1 MSNVA
6 HFKFGKPGSVS
17 KSQEIPDE
25 PDVIQTTG
33 SPPLQ
38 NLSLAFYLAIKEV
51 IRNRGRFFLV
61 SLVIALITL
70 LVLFIAALGEGLA
83 NGNRQY
89 VASLDAHLIVFLEK
103 SDFIISS
110 SRLETNTARSIR
122 RVDGVA
128 AAGPIYTSSTEIV
141 SLEDPLKVSMLAAE
155 AGRPGMPSI
164 VEGRDFRSD
173 GAREAVIDRN
183 VALRSGIKVG
193 DEIEIRSTQGVEDR
207 FFNLKVVGL
216 VDGQSYFFQ
225 PAIFVPPA
233 TWENV
238 RPQSEADLNSDT
250 PYPNIIAV
258 KLADPSQMEVVKA
271 RLVANVSNIEVT
283 DIPTTINNIPGYS
296 AQQGTVQTQGF
307 FTLLI
312 GVLVIG
318 GFFQIQVLQKVPQIG
333 VLKAIGSSNGVVG
346 WAAVIQIIAVTAMG
360 VAIGGGLT
368 YLFSLGFPPAIPLV
382 FNGVRSLIAIALLL
396 FIGPLG
402 GMVSIVY
409 AVRIE
414 PLRALRLG

>member
-1 MSNVA
+1 MKNI
-6 HFKFGKPGSVS
+6 F
-17 KSQEIPDE
+17 
-25 PDVIQTTG
+25 
-33 SPPLQ
+33 
-38 NLSLAFYLAIKEV
+38 LAFYLALKEV

-89 VASLDAHLIVFLEK
+89 IANLDAQLIVFLEK
-103 SDFIISS
+103 SDFIIPS
-110 SRLETNTARSIR
+110 SRLETNTVRLIR
-122 RVDGVA
+122 RVEGVA
-128 AAGPIYTSSTEIV
+128 DAGAIYTSNTEII
-141 SLEDPLKVSMLAAE
+141 SLDEPLKVSILAAE
-155 AGRPGMPSI
+155 AGRPGMPALL
-164 VEGRDFRSD
+164 EGREFR
-173 GAREAVIDRN
+173 GGQARETVIDRN
-183 VALRSGIKVG
+183 VALRSGIKTG
-193 DEIEIRSTQGVEDR
+193 DEIVIRSTQGVEDE
-207 FFNLKVVGL
+207 FYTLEVVGL
-216 VDGQSYFFQ
+216 VAGQSYGFQ
-225 PAIFVPPA
+225 PTIFVPPA
-233 TWENV
+233 TWEQI

-258 KLADPSQMEVVKA
+258 RLENPSQLAVVKA
-271 RLVANVSNIEVT
+271 RLQANVPNIEVT
-283 DIPTTINNIPGYS
+283 DIATTINNVPGYS

-318 GFFQIQVLQKVPQIG
+318 GFFQIQILQKVPQIG

-346 WAAVIQIIAVTAMG
+346 WAAVIQIIVVTAMG

-368 YLFSLGFPPAIPLV
+368 YLFSLGFPPTIPLV
-382 FNGVRSLIAIALLL
+382 FNGSRSLIAIALLL

-402 GMVSIVY
+402 GMVSIIY

-414 PLRALRLG
+414 PLKALRLG

>member
-1 MSNVA
+1 MSNIAQLKIDTPAPEIRVQGVQA
-6 HFKFGKPGSVS
+6 
-17 KSQEIPDE
+17 KSGAS
-25 PDVIQTTG
+25 QTAENG
-33 SPPLQ
+33 FLQ
-38 NLSLAFYLAIKEV
+38 NFFLAFYLAFKEV

-89 VASLDAHLIVFLEK
+89 VANLDAQLIVFLER
-103 SDFIISS
+103 SDYVISS
-110 SRLETNTARSIR
+110 SRLERNTIRAVR

-128 AAGPIYTSSTEIV
+128 DAGPIYTSSTEIV
-141 SLEDPLKVSMLAAE
+141 SLDQPLKVSMLAAE
-155 AGRPGMPSI
+155 VGRPGMPAI
-164 VEGRDFRSD
+164 LEGRAFRSAS
-173 GAREAVIDRN
+173 AREAVIDRN

-193 DEIEIRSTQGVEDR
+193 DEIQVRSTQGVEDEI
-207 FFNLKVVGL
+207 FTLEVVGI

-225 PAIFVPPA
+225 PTIFTPPA

-238 RPQSEADLNSDT
+238 RPQSEADLNSDIAN
-250 PYPNIIAV
+250 PNIIAV
-258 KLADPSQMEVVKA
+258 KVTDPSQAEAVKV
-271 RLVANVSNIEVT
+271 RLLANVSNIEVT
-283 DIPTTINNIPGYS
+283 DIETTINNIPGYS

-333 VLKAIGSSNGVVG
+333 VLKAIGSSNGLVG
-346 WAAVIQIIAVTAMG
+346 WAAVIQIIVVTAMG
-360 VAIGGGLT
+360 VVIGGGMT
-368 YLFSLGFPPAIPLV
+368 YLFSLGFPPTIPLV
-382 FNGVRSLIAIALLL
+382 FNGERSLIAIALLL

-414 PLRALRLG
+414 PLKALRLG